1 MNKLFYLLVLVIF
14 FSSCVLK
21 THTQKNV
28 LNQKSY
34 NTAQLIKNNNS
45 NNQTYKWTSLKG
57 KVNIF
62 QTENNTIKFDISIKN
77 KKDSLI
83 WISARALFG
92 IELFRAQITKDSVFL
107 IDRTQNKYFK
117 KPINYVS
124 NLVKYN
130 FSFYDLQK
138 IIANNITILEDEKYD
153 MQINDNRYYLFNKNK
168 TYVLNNEYQVE
179 KINILQEENSLEVF
193 FQDYREEDSFPAKI
207 LIKISGE
214 KNVEASIKYLKIELN
229 KPQKINFKIP
239 DSYEEIL

>member
-117 KPINYVS
+117 KPI
-124 NLVKYN
+124 
-130 FSFYDLQK
+130 
-138 IIANNITILEDEKYD
+138 
-153 MQINDNRYYLFNKNK
+153 
-168 TYVLNNEYQVE
+168 
-179 KINILQEENSLEVF
+179 
-193 FQDYREEDSFPAKI
+193 
-207 LIKISGE
+207 
-214 KNVEASIKYLKIELN
+214 
-229 KPQKINFKIP
+229 
-239 DSYEEIL
+239 